1 MVSEATVASETAMA
15 GKLAELSH
23 KLGRRT
29 PVVDQIAGSIRAMIV
44 AGDLKPGD
52 RVVESRI
59 ARQIGV
65 GQPTVREALVAL
77 EHQGLVVRKAN
88 QGCVVTELTKEEISQ
103 ILRVREQ
110 LEGMAIDLAME
121 IAPDDEIR
129 KLVDVALEMRKAAAA
144 HDLERFFDVDV
155 QFHEMLWR
163 LSGNF
168 VLPKLLSQTLMPVLA
183 FLFMRNLRDRSQL
196 QLADAAAAHVE
207 IAQAILRRDR
217 EAARQ
222 VARQK
227 FGLFAEQHLGWYR
240 SEERQ

>member
-1 MVSEATVASETAMA
+1 MASPEGAVSD
-15 GKLAELSH
+15 KLAALSH
-23 KLGRRT
+23 KLGRRM
-29 PVVDQIAGSIRAMIV
+29 PVVDQIAGSIRGMIV

-88 QGCVVTELTKEEISQ
+88 QGCVVTVLTRAEISQ

-110 LEGMAIDLAME
+110 LEGMAIELAME
-121 IAPDDEIR
+121 IAPDSELR
-129 KLVDVALEMRKAAAA
+129 QLVNAARAMQKAAQAR
-144 HDLERFFDVDV
+144 DIEQFFDLDV
-155 QFHEMLWR
+155 EFHETLWR

-183 FLFMRNLRDRSQL
+183 FLFMRNLRDSSQL
-196 QLADAAAAHVE
+196 ELGDAAAAHVE
-207 IAQAILRRDR
+207 IAEAILRRDR
-217 EAARQ
+217 DGARQ
-222 VARQK
+222 VAQQK
-227 FGLFAEQHLGWYR
+227 FRLFAEQHLSWYR
-240 SEERQ
+240 SEG

>member
-1 MVSEATVASETAMA
+1 MASEAAVA

-23 KLGRRT
+23 RLGRRT

-88 QGCVVTELTKEEISQ
+88 QGCVVTVLTRAEIAQ
-103 ILRVREQ
+103 ILRVRDQ
-110 LEGMAIDLAME
+110 LEGMAIELAME
-121 IAPDDEIR
+121 IAPDAEVR
-129 KLVDVALEMRKAAAA
+129 KLVASALAMQEAARAR
-144 HDLERFFDVDV
+144 DIERFFDLDV
-155 QFHEMLWR
+155 QFHETLWR

-183 FLFMRNLRDRSQL
+183 FLFMRNLRDRSEL
-196 QLADAAAAHVE
+196 QLVDAAAAHME
-207 IAQAILRRDR
+207 IAQAILKRDR
-217 EAARQ
+217 AAGLQ

-227 FGLFAEQHLGWYR
+227 FRLFCRAAFELVP
-240 SEERQ
+240 E

>member
-1 MVSEATVASETAMA
+1 MASPGAAVA

-23 KLGRRT
+23 NLGRRT
-29 PVVDQIAGSIRAMIV
+29 PVVEQIAASIRGMIV
-44 AGDLKPGD
+44 SGDLKPRD

-88 QGCVVTELTKEEISQ
+88 QGCVVTVLTRAEISQ

-110 LEGMAIDLAME
+110 LEGMAIELAME
-121 IAPDDEIR
+121 IAPDCEIR
-129 KLVDVALEMRKAAAA
+129 KLRDVALAMQGAAQARE
-144 HDLERFFDVDV
+144 LSRFFDMDV
-155 QFHEMLWR
+155 RFHETLWR

-183 FLFMRNLRDRSQL
+183 FLFMRNLRDHSQL
-196 QLADAAAAHVE
+196 ELGDSAAAHIQ
-207 IAQAILRRDR
+207 IAEAILKRDPH
-217 EAARQ
+217 AARQ

-227 FGLFAEQHLGWYR
+227 FRQFAEQHLSWYR
-240 SEERQ
+240 SEG

>member
-1 MVSEATVASETAMA
+1 MASEGAVA
-15 GKLAELSH
+15 GRLEALSH
-23 KLGRRT
+23 NLGRRT

-77 EHQGLVVRKAN
+77 EHQGLVVRRAN
-88 QGCVVTELTKEEISQ
+88 QGCVVTVLTRAEISQ

-110 LEGMAIDLAME
+110 LEGMAIELAME
-121 IAPDDEIR
+121 TAPDGEIR
-129 KLVDVALEMRKAAAA
+129 KLVATAQEMQTAAEAR
-144 HDLERFFDVDV
+144 DLERFFQLDVE
-155 QFHEMLWR
+155 FHETLWR

-183 FLFMRNLRDRSQL
+183 FLFMRNLRDQSQL

-207 IAQAILRRDR
+207 IAQAILKRDR

-222 VARQK
+222 VAQQK
-227 FGLFAEQHLGWYR
+227 FRLFADQHLSWYR
-240 SEERQ
+240 SEG

>member
-1 MVSEATVASETAMA
+1 MASPETAVA

-88 QGCVVTELTKEEISQ
+88 QGCVVTVLTRAEIAQ
-103 ILRVREQ
+103 ILRVRDQ
-110 LEGMAIDLAME
+110 LEGMAIELAME
-121 IAPDDEIR
+121 IAPDGELR
-129 KLVDVALEMRKAAAA
+129 ELVDVALAMQEAAQAR
-144 HDLERFFDVDV
+144 DLERFFDLDV
-155 QFHEMLWR
+155 QFHETLWR

-168 VLPKLLSQTLMPVLA
+168 VLPKLLAQTLMPVLA
-183 FLFMRNLRDRSQL
+183 FLFMRNLRDRSEL
-196 QLADAAAAHVE
+196 QLVDAAAAHVE
-207 IAQAILRRDR
+207 IAQAILKRDR
-217 EAARQ
+217 AAARQ
-222 VARQK
+222 VAQQK
-227 FGLFAEQHLGWYR
+227 FRLFAEQHLSWYR
-240 SEERQ
+240 SEDR

>member
-1 MVSEATVASETAMA
+1 MASPDAAVA

-23 KLGRRT
+23 NLGRRT
-29 PVVDQIAGSIRAMIV
+29 PVVEQIAGSIRGMIV
-44 AGDLKPGD
+44 SGDLKPGD

-88 QGCVVTELTKEEISQ
+88 QGCVVTVLTRAEISQ

-110 LEGMAIDLAME
+110 LEGMAIELAME
-121 IAPDDEIR
+121 IAPDSEIR
-129 KLVDVALEMRKAAAA
+129 KLREVAVEMQEAAQAR
-144 HDLERFFDVDV
+144 DLSRFFDMDV
-155 QFHEMLWR
+155 RFHETLWR

-183 FLFMRNLRDRSQL
+183 FLFMRNLRDNNQL
-196 QLADAAAAHVE
+196 ELGDAAAAHVE
-207 IAQAILRRDR
+207 IAEAILQRDR
-217 EAARQ
+217 DAARQ
-222 VARQK
+222 VAQQK
-227 FGLFAEQHLGWYR
+227 FRLFAEQHLSWYR
-240 SEERQ
+240 SEG

>member
-1 MVSEATVASETAMA
+1 MAPPEAAVA

-23 KLGRRT
+23 KLGRRM
-29 PVVDQIAGSIRAMIV
+29 PVVDQIAGSIRGMIV

-77 EHQGLVVRKAN
+77 EHQGLVVRRAN
-88 QGCVVTELTKEEISQ
+88 QGCVVTVLTRAEISQ

-110 LEGMAIDLAME
+110 LEGMAIELAME
-121 IAPDDEIR
+121 IAPDDEIQ
-129 KLVDVALEMRKAAAA
+129 KLVEAAREMQEAAQAR
-144 HDLERFFDVDV
+144 DLERFFSLDVE
-155 QFHEMLWR
+155 FHETLGR

-183 FLFMRNLRDRSQL
+183 FLFMRNLRDSSQL
-196 QLADAAAAHVE
+196 ELNHAAAAHVE
-207 IAQAILRRDR
+207 IAEAILQRDR
-217 EAARQ
+217 DAARQ
-222 VARQK
+222 VAQQK
-227 FGLFAEQHLGWYR
+227 FRLFAEQHLSWYR
-240 SEERQ
+240 SEG

>member
-1 MVSEATVASETAMA
+1 MVSPDTAVA

-29 PVVDQIAGSIRAMIV
+29 PVVEQIAGSIRAMIV

-88 QGCVVTELTKEEISQ
+88 QGCVVTVLTRAEIAQ
-103 ILRVREQ
+103 ILRVRDQ
-110 LEGMAIDLAME
+110 LEGMAIELAME
-121 IAPDDEIR
+121 FAPDGEVR
-129 KLVDVALEMRKAAAA
+129 KLMEAALAMQEAAAA
-144 HDLERFFDVDV
+144 RDVERFFDCDV
-155 QFHEMLWR
+155 QFHEILWR

-183 FLFMRNLRDRSQL
+183 FLFMRNLRDRTEL

-207 IAQAILRRDR
+207 IAGAILKRDQ

-222 VARQK
+222 VAQQK
-227 FGLFAEQHLGWYR
+227 FRLFADQHLSWYR
-240 SEERQ
+240 SEG

>member
-1 MVSEATVASETAMA
+1 MASPDAAVA

-23 KLGRRT
+23 NLGRRT
-29 PVVDQIAGSIRAMIV
+29 PVVEQIAGSIRGMIV
-44 AGDLKPGD
+44 SGDLKPGD

-88 QGCVVTELTKEEISQ
+88 QGCVVTVLTRAEISQ

-110 LEGMAIDLAME
+110 LEGMAIELAME
-121 IAPDDEIR
+121 IAPDSEIR
-129 KLVDVALEMRKAAAA
+129 KLREVAVEMQEAAQAR
-144 HDLERFFDVDV
+144 DLSRFFDMDV
-155 QFHEMLWR
+155 RFHETLWR

-183 FLFMRNLRDRSQL
+183 FLFMRNLRDNDQL
-196 QLADAAAAHVE
+196 ELGDAAAAHVE
-207 IAQAILRRDR
+207 IARSDFATRPGRR
-217 EAARQ
+217 AAGG
-222 VARQK
+222 A
-227 FGLFAEQHLGWYR
+227 AEIPPVCRAAFELVP
-240 SEERQ
+240 

>member
-1 MVSEATVASETAMA
+1 MAAEGAVA

-23 KLGRRT
+23 KLGRRM
-29 PVVDQIAGSIRAMIV
+29 PVVDQIAASIRAMIV

-88 QGCVVTELTKEEISQ
+88 QGCVVTVLTRSEISQ

-110 LEGMAIDLAME
+110 LEGMAIELAVE
-121 IAPDDEIR
+121 FAPDSEVG
-129 KLVDVALEMRKAAAA
+129 KLVDAADAMQEAA
-144 HDLERFFDVDV
+144 QARDIERFFDLDV
-155 QFHEMLWR
+155 EFHETLWR

-183 FLFMRNLRDRSQL
+183 FLFMRNLRDQSQL
-196 QLADAAAAHVE
+196 ELTDAAAAHME
-207 IAQAILRRDR
+207 IAQAIRMRDR
-217 EAARQ
+217 EAACK
-222 VARQK
+222 VAQQK
-227 FGLFAEQHLGWYR
+227 FRMFEEQHLSWYR
-240 SEERQ
+240 SEG

>member
-1 MVSEATVASETAMA
+1 MASPDATVA

-23 KLGRRT
+23 NLGRRT
-29 PVVDQIAGSIRAMIV
+29 PVVEQIAGSIRGMIV

-88 QGCVVTELTKEEISQ
+88 QGCVVTVLTRAEISQ

-110 LEGMAIDLAME
+110 LEGMAIELAAE
-121 IAPDDEIR
+121 IAPDSEIQR
-129 KLVDVALEMRKAAAA
+129 LRDVALAMKEAAQAR
-144 HDLERFFDVDV
+144 DLSRFFDCDV
-155 QFHEMLWR
+155 RFHETLWR

-168 VLPKLLSQTLMPVLA
+168 MLPKLLSQTLMPVLA
-183 FLFMRNLRDRSQL
+183 FLFMRNLRNSNQL
-196 QLADAAAAHVE
+196 ELDDAAAAHLE
-207 IAQAILRRDR
+207 IADAILKRDR
-217 EAARQ
+217 DAARQ
-222 VARQK
+222 VAQQQFR
-227 FGLFAEQHLGWYR
+227 LFAEQHLSWYR
-240 SEERQ
+240 SEGQ

>member
-1 MVSEATVASETAMA
+1 MASADATVA

-23 KLGRRT
+23 KLGRRM
-29 PVVDQIAGSIRAMIV
+29 PVVDQIAGSIRGMIV

-52 RVVESRI
+52 RIVESRI

-88 QGCVVTELTKEEISQ
+88 QGCVVTVLTRAEISQ
-103 ILRVREQ
+103 ILRVRDQ
-110 LEGMAIDLAME
+110 LEGMAIELAME
-121 IAPDDEIR
+121 IAPDSEIQQ
-129 KLVDVALEMRKAAAA
+129 LVDAAMAMQEAA
-144 HDLERFFDVDV
+144 RARDLERFFELDVR
-155 QFHEMLWR
+155 FHETLWR

-183 FLFMRNLRDRSQL
+183 FLFMRNLRDSTEL
-196 QLADAAAAHVE
+196 ELGGAAAAHLD
-207 IAQAILRRDR
+207 IARAILKRDR
-217 EAARQ
+217 EPAQQ

-227 FGLFAEQHLGWYR
+227 FRLFAEQHLSWYR
-240 SEERQ
+240 SEG

>member
-1 MVSEATVASETAMA
+1 MASAEGTVA

-23 KLGRRT
+23 NLGRRT
-29 PVVDQIAGSIRAMIV
+29 PVVEQIAGSIRGMIV
-44 AGDLKPGD
+44 SGDLMPGD

-88 QGCVVTELTKEEISQ
+88 QGCVVTVLTRAEIAQ

-110 LEGMAIDLAME
+110 LEGMAIELAME
-121 IAPDDEIR
+121 VAPEAEIR
-129 KLVDVALEMRKAAAA
+129 KLVDVAREMQEAAQAR
-144 HDLERFFDVDV
+144 DLARFFDIDV
-155 QFHEMLWR
+155 RFHETLWR

-183 FLFMRNLRDRSQL
+183 FLFMRNLRNRDQL
-196 QLADAAAAHVE
+196 ELAGAAAAHAE
-207 IAQAILRRDR
+207 IAQAMLKRDR
-217 EAARQ
+217 EAGRQ
-222 VARQK
+222 VAQQK
-227 FGLFAEQHLGWYR
+227 FRLFAEQHLSWYR
-240 SEERQ
+240 SEG

>member
-1 MVSEATVASETAMA
+1 MASSDTSVA

-23 KLGRRT
+23 KLERRT
-29 PVVDQIAGSIRAMIV
+29 PLVDQIAGSIRALIV

-88 QGCVVTELTKEEISQ
+88 QGCVVTVLTRAEISQ
-103 ILRVREQ
+103 ILRVRDQ
-110 LEGMAIDLAME
+110 LEGMAIELAME

-129 KLVDVALEMRKAAAA
+129 ALIDAAHAMQEAAAVR
-144 HDLERFFDVDV
+144 DIEQFFDRDV
-155 QFHEMLWR
+155 EFHEILWR
-163 LSGNF
+163 LSGNY

-183 FLFMRNLRDRSQL
+183 FLFMRNLRDRSEL
-196 QLADAAAAHVE
+196 QLGEAAAAHVE
-207 IAQAILRRDR
+207 IAEAILKRDR
-217 EAARQ
+217 DATRQ
-222 VARQK
+222 VAHQK
-227 FGLFAEQHLGWYR
+227 FRLFAGQHLSWYR
-240 SEERQ
+240 SEG

>member
-1 MVSEATVASETAMA
+1 MASSEAAVA

-23 KLGRRT
+23 KLGRRM

-88 QGCVVTELTKEEISQ
+88 QGCVVTVLTRAEIAQ
-103 ILRVREQ
+103 ILRVRDR
-110 LEGMAIDLAME
+110 LEGMAIELAME
-121 IAPDDEIR
+121 IASDDEVR
-129 KLVDVALEMRKAAAA
+129 KLVDTALAMQEAAQAR
-144 HDLERFFDVDV
+144 DIERFFDLDV
-155 QFHEMLWR
+155 QFHETLWR

-183 FLFMRNLRDRSQL
+183 FLFMRNLRDQSEFQL
-196 QLADAAAAHVE
+196 VDAAAAHVE
-207 IAQAILRRDR
+207 IAQAILKRDR
-217 EAARQ
+217 AAALQ
-222 VARQK
+222 VAGQK
-227 FGLFAEQHLGWYR
+227 FGLFAEQHLSGYR
-240 SEERQ
+240 SEG